1 MHILPRLAIAA
12 LAATPLTMSLTDEA
26 PLLAATLEISDDDRN
41 AAIGVD
47 GVGRK
52 GDVVIGTLVNR
63 GSEELR
69 DIRLLIDMPF
79 LWADEFKPG
88 DDSPGRSAIM
98 TVAGPIAPHGSLAF
112 EFTPSP
118 PLPARTDGRYA
129 DPQVRVLGYQSIGRA
144 R

>member
-1 MHILPRLAIAA
+1 MQTIPRLALA
-12 LAATPLTMSLTDEA
+12 LAAALPLT
-26 PLLAATLEISDDDRN
+26 PLLAQGPTLEITDDDRN
-41 AAIGVD
+41 AAIGVH

-52 GDVVIGTLVNR
+52 GHVVVGTLLNR
-63 GSEELR
+63 GGDEVR

-79 LWADEFKPG
+79 LWTDELKPG

-98 TVAGPIAPHGSLAF
+98 TVAGPIAPHGHLAF

-118 PLPARTDGRYA
+118 PLPARTDGRYG
-129 DPQVRVLGYQSIGRA
+129 DPQVRVLGYQSVGAA